1 MDFDEYNDYGN
12 DGADGAGEAEE
23 GGGAFEFA
31 SVDEDMYALESRLK
45 MAKDGLVFVVDCRRD
60 VMFAETKTGKTPWQ
74 VALIIISRVLRRK
87 VIVQAKTQCSL
98 VFWGTREQS
107 NDNAFDHVYEF
118 MQFDLPSA
126 GKISQLDAFLT
137 DKGRQLFETKVGS
150 GGGLASN
157 NQTLEQALWL
167 TLSHFTS
174 QKYTSRDEQR
184 VWIFTR
190 DPDLGPEGKER
201 VAMRLDDL
209 HKTGAAVTLWTMTAN
224 RKEFDLTRYWNEVL
238 GRKSLLVDNGV
249 EGEEGDG
256 DEEDGVVWVEEEAN
270 LAQVLDLTRRRE
282 FAKCTLVSLPLV
294 LGPNVEIGVK
304 MYAIVLET
312 KLPNAVAL
320 EERTGKPIK
329 ISTKWL
335 CPTTAQHVSADQI
348 LTTARYGPH
357 GAIAMSAEEK
367 KRLKRFAPASLTI
380 LGFKP
385 LSELKVWQNVRAP
398 YLIRADGKSVKN
410 SHRALMCLVGEVL
423 AQDKFAVARLISNR
437 SAAPK
442 LVALLPQAEILDQD
456 GDVVSPLGFL
466 VVVLPFAD
474 DVREPTFPHGDGGEE
489 DGENE
494 QGAEHATPDQVDKAK
509 LLITKLCNTKPFDP
523 REYENPALQKFWHNL
538 EALAL
543 DQRAGEDGAGG
554 WNEGENDLLCLPN
567 EDELVFDEDFVKT
580 AEDFVESFGGP
591 GELTATTKRKPAVR
605 RAAADGDEED
615 KPKRVRSG
623 AADDGAVYDEYN
635 WPQLVDSDG
644 ISRLKNDELKI
655 YLAHHGLTKTGT
667 KAVMIDRIRQHMES

>member
-1 MDFDEYNDYGN
+1 MDLDEYNDYGD
-12 DGADGAGEAEE
+12 DGADGAGEGE
-23 GGGAFEFA
+23 GGAGAFEFA

-45 MAKDGLVFVVDCRRD
+45 TAKDGLVFVVDCRRE
-60 VMFAETKTGKTPWQ
+60 VMFAETKSGKTPWQ
-74 VALIIISRVLRRK
+74 VALTIISRVLRRK

-98 VFWGTREQS
+98 VFWGTREQQ

-126 GKISQLDAFLT
+126 GKISQIDAFLA
-137 DKGRQLFETKVGS
+137 DSGRQLFESKVGS
-150 GGGLASN
+150 GGDLAPG
-157 NQTLEQALWL
+157 NQALEHALWL
-167 TLSHFTS
+167 TLSHFAS

-184 VWIFTR
+184 VWVFTR
-190 DPDLGPEGKER
+190 DPDLGPEGKDR

-224 RKEFDLTRYWNEVL
+224 RDAFDLTRYWNEVL
-238 GRKSLLVDNGV
+238 GRKSLSGDGG
-249 EGEEGDG
+249 EGERE
-256 DEEDGVVWVEEEAN
+256 EEDGVVWVEEEAD

-282 FAKCTLVSLPLV
+282 FAKRTLVSLPLV

-320 EERTGKPIK
+320 EERTGKPVK

-367 KRLKRFAPASLTI
+367 KRIKRFAPASLTI

-398 YLIRADGKSVKN
+398 YLIRADAKSVKN

-474 DVREPTFPHGDGGEE
+474 DVREPTFPRGGEEEEE

-494 QGAEHATPDQVDKAK
+494 GARATAEQVLKAK
-509 LLITKLCNTKPFDP
+509 LLIAKLCNTKPFDP

-543 DQRAGEDGAGG
+543 DQRAGEDGGAAGG

-567 EDELVFDEDFVKT
+567 EEELVFDEDFVQT
-580 AEDFVESFGGP
+580 AEDFVQSFGGP
-591 GELTATTKRKPAVR
+591 GELAAATTKRKPAVR
-605 RAAADGDEED
+605 RVAADADGDEDEED
-615 KPKRVRSG
+615 KPKRARP
-623 AADDGAVYDEYN
+623 AAAANGYDDYN

-644 ISRLKNDELKI
+644 LSRLKNDELKV
-655 YLAHHGLTKTGT
+655 YLAFHGLSKTGT
-667 KAVMIDRIRQHMES
+667 KAVMIDRIKQHMES